1 MFISVIITEGLFIS
15 VLLHVM
21 CMTMFIQ
28 VTVKNNRYIQYSNSG
43 NNYNWIFPRKESD
56 FGTNNYLEESIYIT
70 INYSC
75 LFQWLSFM
83 LFVS

>member
-1 MFISVIITEGLFIS
+1 M
-15 VLLHVM
+15 
-21 CMTMFIQ
+21 
-28 VTVKNNRYIQYSNSG
+28 QYSNSG